1 MISRAL
7 LFIFAWTVSGCY
19 DNAGTPPPSDG
30 SALLPNLSIADLV
43 VQCGD
48 HPYRIVQ
55 DIVIAGC
62 VTSTDKSGNFYRSVI
77 LQDGEAAVELMAGL
91 SDLYRIYP
99 PGYRVSIQLR
109 GLAIC
114 RRYGV
119 VQVGQMP
126 SAGDYAV
133 EYIGSR
139 ALLDHSVERGPIGVP
154 PEPRTL
160 SIPAL
165 TPDRC
170 GTLVRIE
177 NLTLMP
183 PEEDSTERS
192 WKGYRQFTDTEGNTI
207 TTYTSDF
214 ARYAD
219 AEIPIGAVSLMGILQ
234 YGNAGATGKSY
245 MIKMRDENDCLR

>member
-1 MISRAL
+1 MIPRAL
-7 LFIFAWTVSGCY
+7 LFLFVWTVSGCY
-19 DNAGTPPPSDG
+19 DNAGTPPASDD
-30 SALLPNLSIADLV
+30 SAPLPNLSMADLAA
-43 VQCGD
+43 QCGD

-99 PGYRVSIQLR
+99 PGYRVSIRLQ

-139 ALLDHSVERGPIGVP
+139 ALLDRSVERGQVDVTPA
-154 PEPRTL
+154 PRTT

-165 TPDRC
+165 TSDRC
-170 GTLVRIE
+170 GMLVRIE
-177 NLTLMP
+177 NLTFMP
-183 PEEDSTERS
+183 PEENSTERS
-192 WKGYRQFTDTEGNTI
+192 WKGYRQFTDTEGNAI

-219 AEIPIGAVSLMGILQ
+219 AEIPIGVVSLVGILQ

-245 MIKMRDENDCLR
+245 MIKMRDENDCLQ